1 MFGQPWGQ
9 KIQKPLAG
17 RLLSFFLGGSIMTC
31 ITFFSV
37 KQNVKDIFFDGHRRK
52 EQQKEIDI
60 SKSIN
65 FEDIIENELDFH
77 GYGTAN
83 IEIQQ

>member
-1 MFGQPWGQ
+1 
-9 KIQKPLAG
+9 
-17 RLLSFFLGGSIMTC
+17 MTC